1 MAEYKLQALRT
12 FEGNE
17 GIVRRGDVFKVE
29 SKDRADQLQRLELAA
44 EADKDASI
52 THYAQM
58 KAELAKLKKDEL
70 QEVAAAENVDIKEG
84 ATKEEINTKILQKRE
99 TDYLTGQAQAKNAGT
114 EGLAGTIAGSGASG
128 GIAAGG
134 TTGGSTATGGTAA
147 GVAAGGTTS
156 GTGAS
161 SSASGGSAAGG
172 TTSGGTA

>member
-1 MAEYKLQALRT
+1 MAEYKMQALRT

-17 GIVRRGDVFKVE
+17 GIVRRGDVFKVDN
-29 SKDRADQLQRLELAA
+29 KDRFDQLQRLELAA
-44 EADKDASI
+44 EAEKDASV
-52 THYAQM
+52 TQYAQM

-134 TTGGSTATGGTAA
+134 TTGGGAATGGTAA
-147 GVAAGGTTS
+147 SVAAGGTG
-156 GTGAS
+156 GTAGGTA
-161 SSASGGSAAGG
+161 AGGSTGG